1 MSAFRIPAGASPNS
15 MIALIEAGRAGYYQR
30 AHLASNILA
39 GIIVGVVSL
48 PLAMAFA
55 IASGVKPEQGLYTAI
70 IAGLIVTLFGGSRV
84 QVAGPTGAFIVVL
97 SGIVATHGLAGLQLA
112 TLMAGGLLILM
123 GVLRMGAVI
132 RYIPAPVIVGFTAGI
147 GVIIWVGQW
156 PAFFGIAEPTGSHF
170 HEKLPSLIGNLPG
183 FHPATTLL
191 ASLGLLILVVAPK
204 IQPLRRIPA
213 PLIAMLVVTGLN
225 TAFHFDGVATI
236 GTRFGGIPTGLPTW
250 TPPTLSLGATVD
262 LIGPAITIA
271 MLCAI
276 ESLLSA
282 VVADGMAGTRHDS
295 NQELIGQGMAN
306 IATPL
311 FGGIAATGAIART
324 ATSIRN
330 GGTSPVAGIANVVLL
345 VAIVLLLAPMASSVP
360 LAALAAILFVVAW
373 NMSDVRHV
381 VRMAR
386 RAPVAD
392 VAIMATT
399 FLLTV
404 FADLVIA
411 VNVGV
416 LLATLHF
423 LRRMSHSVD
432 VRHAGEHLEET
443 GARTH
448 LLPDGVVVYSIDGP
462 FFFAA
467 VDALDRAIGRN
478 AETPRVL
485 VIRLGRVPFIDI
497 TGIHGL
503 EAAIGDAHRRDAR
516 VILSEA
522 NPRVAGKLRRAG
534 IDRLVG
540 EHGMVATIDEALTLT
555 SADASAPDA
564 AVPPGTPTPELRPT
578 AAG

>member
-1 MSAFRIPAGASPNS
+1 
-15 MIALIEAGRAGYYQR
+15 MIAVIEAARAGYFQR
-30 AHLASNILA
+30 AHLAGNILA
-39 GIIVGVVSL
+39 GVIVGVVSL

-97 SGIVATHGLAGLQLA
+97 SGIVQTHGLAGLQLA
-112 TLMAGGLLILM
+112 TLMAGALLVLM
-123 GVLRMGAVI
+123 GALRMGAVI

-156 PAFFGIAEPTGSHF
+156 PAYFGLPDPSGSHF
-170 HEKLPSLIGNLPG
+170 HEKLPSLVASLPG
-183 FHPATTLL
+183 LHLPTTLL
-191 ASLGLLILVVAPK
+191 ATLGLLILIGAPTLA
-204 IQPLRRIPA
+204 PLRRIPA
-213 PLIAMLVVTGLN
+213 PLIAMLVVTGLQA
-225 TAFHFDGVATI
+225 AFHFDGVATI
-236 GTRFGGIPTGLPTW
+236 GSRFGGIPTGMPTW
-250 TPPTLSLGATVD
+250 TPPILSAGAMVD
-262 LIGPAITIA
+262 LIGPALTIA

-282 VVADGMAGTRHDS
+282 VVADGMAGTKHDA
-295 NQELIGQGMAN
+295 NQELIGQGLAN
-306 IATPL
+306 VASPL

-330 GGTSPVAGIANVVLL
+330 GGTSPVAGIANVVVL

-386 RAPVAD
+386 RAPAAD

-404 FADLVIA
+404 VADLVIA

-423 LRRMSHSVD
+423 LRRMSQSVD
-432 VRHAGEHLEET
+432 VRHMHDDPDGP
-443 GARTH
+443 RTH
-448 LLPDGVVVYSIDGP
+448 ILPDGVVVYGIDGP

-467 VDALDRAIGRN
+467 VDALDRAIASGGE
-478 AETPRVL
+478 APRAL

-503 EAAIGDAHRRDAR
+503 EAAIADAHRRGAR
-516 VILSEA
+516 VILCEA
-522 NPRVAGKLRRAG
+522 NPRVTAKLVRAG
-534 IDRLVG
+534 IPRLLG
-540 EHGMVATIDEALTLT
+540 EGRMVATIGDALAAASDTPPEASPEAVARPAATPMP
-555 SADASAPDA
+555 AS
-564 AVPPGTPTPELRPT
+564 
-578 AAG
+578 

>member
-1 MSAFRIPAGASPNS
+1 
-15 MIALIEAGRAGYYQR
+15 MIAVVEAWRAGFFQR
-30 AHLASNILA
+30 AHIPGNIIA

-70 IAGLIVTLFGGSRV
+70 VAGLIVTLFGGSRV
-84 QVAGPTGAFIVVL
+84 QVAGPTGAFIVIL
-97 SGIVATHGLAGLQLA
+97 SGIVHTHGLAGLQVA
-112 TLMAGGLLILM
+112 TLMAGVLLVLM
-123 GVLRMGAVI
+123 GFLRMGAVI

-156 PAFFGIAEPTGSHF
+156 PSYFGLADPEGEHF
-170 HEKLPSLIGNLPG
+170 HEKLASLITSLPSLHL
-183 FHPATTLL
+183 ATTLL
-191 ASLGLLILVVAPK
+191 ATLGLLILIFAPR
-204 IQPLRRIPA
+204 IQPLSRIPA

-225 TAFHFDGVATI
+225 AIFRFDGVATI
-236 GTRFGGIPTGLPTW
+236 GTRFGGIPTGLPEW
-250 TPPTLSLGATVD
+250 TPPTLAAGDMVD
-262 LIGPAITIA
+262 LIGPAVTIA

-282 VVADGMAGTRHDS
+282 VVADGMAGTRHDA
-295 NQELIGQGMAN
+295 NQELVGQGIAN
-306 IATPL
+306 IASPL

-330 GGTSPVAGIANVVLL
+330 GGTSPVAGITNVVVL
-345 VAIVLLLAPMASSVP
+345 VAIVLLLAPLASSVP
-360 LAALAAILFVVAW
+360 LAVLAAILFVVAW

-392 VAIMATT
+392 VAILATT

-404 FADLVIA
+404 VADLVVA

-423 LRRMSHSVD
+423 LRRMAQSVD
-432 VRHAGEHLEET
+432 VRHGHDDSGT
-443 GARTH
+443 RTH
-448 LLPDGVVVYSIDGP
+448 VLPDGVVVYSIDGP

-467 VDALDRAIGRN
+467 VDALERAVAAGDP
-478 AETPRVL
+478 APHTL

-503 EAAIGDAHRRDAR
+503 ETVIADAHRRNAR
-516 VILSEA
+516 VVLCEA
-522 NPRVAGKLRRAG
+522 NPRVAAKLERAG
-534 IDRLVG
+534 IVDQLGAGNV
-540 EHGMVATIDEALTLT
+540 VATIEDAL
-555 SADASAPDA
+555 A
-564 AVPPGTPTPELRPT
+564 
-578 AAG
+578 AAGHHDPERSPDVRLEPAASPA

>member
-1 MSAFRIPAGASPNS
+1 
-15 MIALIEAGRAGYYQR
+15 MIAVVEAWRAGYFQR

-39 GIIVGVVSL
+39 GVIVGVVSL

-70 IAGLIVTLFGGSRV
+70 VAGLVVTLFGGSRV

-156 PAFFGIAEPTGSHF
+156 PAFFGIDEPTGSHF
-170 HEKLPSLIGNLPG
+170 HEKLPALVGSLAGL
-183 FHPATTLL
+183 HPATTLL
-191 ASLGLLILVVAPK
+191 ASLGLLILIVAPK
-204 IQPLRRIPA
+204 IQPLQRIPA

-225 TAFHFDGVATI
+225 VAFGFDGVATI

-250 TPPTLSLGATVD
+250 TPPSLSPGDMVD
-262 LIGPAITIA
+262 LIGPAVTIA

-282 VVADGMAGTRHDS
+282 VVADGMSGTKHDS
-295 NQELIGQGMAN
+295 NQELVGQGIAN
-306 IATPL
+306 IASPL

-330 GGTSPVAGIANVVLL
+330 GGTSPVAGIANVILL
-345 VAIVLLLAPMASSVP
+345 VAIVMLLAPMASSVP

-373 NMSDVRHV
+373 NMSDVRHM

-386 RAPVAD
+386 RAPAAD
-392 VAIMATT
+392 VAILLTT
-399 FLLTV
+399 FVLTV
-404 FADLVIA
+404 LADLVIA

-423 LRRMSHSVD
+423 LRRMSQSVD
-432 VRHAGEHLEET
+432 VRDAGTHADADGP
-443 GARTH
+443 RTH
-448 LLPDGVVVYSIDGP
+448 VLPDGVVVYSIDGP

-467 VDALDRAIGRN
+467 VDALDRAIARH
-478 AETPRVL
+478 ESPRAL
-485 VIRLGRVPFIDI
+485 IIRLGRVPFIDI

-503 EAAIGDAHRRDAR
+503 EAAIADAHRRGAQ
-516 VILSEA
+516 VILCEA
-522 NPRVAGKLRRAG
+522 NPRVLAKLARAG
-534 IDRLVG
+534 IVRMVG
-540 EHGMVATIDEALTLT
+540 EHHVVGSIDEAITLAAP
-555 SADASAPDA
+555 SAPGDHVPVRHHAALAPIIETLPDA
-564 AVPPGTPTPELRPT
+564 AH
-578 AAG
+578 

>member
-1 MSAFRIPAGASPNS
+1 
-15 MIALIEAGRAGYYQR
+15 MIAVVDAWRAGYFQR
-30 AHLASNILA
+30 AHIASNILA
-39 GIIVGVVSL
+39 GVIVGVVSL

-70 IAGLIVTLFGGSRV
+70 VAGLIVTLFGGSRV

-132 RYIPAPVIVGFTAGI
+132 RYIPAPVIIGFTAGI

-156 PAFFGIAEPTGSHF
+156 PAFFGIAEPSGSHF
-170 HEKLPSLIGNLPG
+170 HEKLPALVGSLPG
-183 FHPATTLL
+183 LHPATTLL
-191 ASLGLLILVVAPK
+191 ASLGLLILIVGPK
-204 IQPLRRIPA
+204 IQPLQRIPA

-225 TAFHFDGVATI
+225 VAFGFDGVATI

-250 TPPTLSLGATVD
+250 TPPSLSVGDMVD
-262 LIGPAITIA
+262 LIGPAVTIA

-282 VVADGMAGTRHDS
+282 VVADGMSGTKHDS
-295 NQELIGQGMAN
+295 NQELVGQGIAN
-306 IATPL
+306 IASPL

-330 GGTSPVAGIANVVLL
+330 GGTSPVAGIANVILL
-345 VAIVLLLAPMASSVP
+345 VAIVMLLAPMASSVP

-373 NMSDVRHV
+373 NMSDVRHM

-386 RAPVAD
+386 RAPAAD
-392 VAIMATT
+392 VAILLTT

-404 FADLVIA
+404 LADLVIA

-423 LRRMSHSVD
+423 LRRMSQSVD
-432 VRHAGEHLEET
+432 VRDSGAHADSDGP
-443 GARTH
+443 RTH

-467 VDALDRAIGRN
+467 VDALDRAIARH
-478 AETPRVL
+478 ESPRAL

-503 EAAIGDAHRRDAR
+503 EAAIADAHQRGTR
-516 VILSEA
+516 VILCEA
-522 NPRVAGKLRRAG
+522 NPRVLGKLARAG
-534 IDRLVG
+534 IVRMVG
-540 EHGMVATIDEALTLT
+540 EDRVVGSIDDAITV
-555 SADASAPDA
+555 ASAGAAGGHKSVRHPAAPAPTFETVPDA
-564 AVPPGTPTPELRPT
+564 VH
-578 AAG
+578 

>member
-1 MSAFRIPAGASPNS
+1 MTAVV
-15 MIALIEAGRAGYYQR
+15 EAWRAGYFQR
-30 AHLASNILA
+30 AYLPSNILA

-70 IAGLIVTLFGGSRV
+70 VAGLIVTLFGGSRV

-112 TLMAGGLLILM
+112 TLMAGGLLVLM
-123 GVLRMGAVI
+123 GFLRMGAVI

-156 PAFFGIAEPTGSHF
+156 PAFFGIPDPSGSHF
-170 HEKLPSLIGNLPG
+170 HEKLPSLIGSLPG
-183 FHPATTLL
+183 LHLTTTLL
-191 ASLGLLILVVAPK
+191 ALAGLLILIVAPK
-204 IQPLRRIPA
+204 IQPLQRIPA

-225 TAFHFDGVATI
+225 AIFHFDGVATI
-236 GTRFGGIPTGLPTW
+236 GTRFGGIPTGLPGW
-250 TPPTLSLGATVD
+250 TPPTLAAGDVVD
-262 LIGPAITIA
+262 LIGPAVTIA

-282 VVADGMAGTRHDS
+282 VVADGMSGTRHDS
-295 NQELIGQGMAN
+295 NQELVGQGLAN
-306 IATPL
+306 IASPL
-311 FGGIAATGAIART
+311 LGGIAATGAIART

-330 GGTSPVAGIANVVLL
+330 GGTSPVAGLANVVVL
-345 VAIVLLLAPMASSVP
+345 VAIVLLLAPLASAVP

-386 RAPVAD
+386 RAPAAD

-423 LRRMSHSVD
+423 LRRMSQSVD
-432 VRHAGEHLEET
+432 VSHAGEHAEGD
-443 GARTH
+443 GAHTH
-448 LLPDGVVVYSIDGP
+448 VLPQGVVVYSIDGP

-467 VDALDRAIGRN
+467 VDALDRAIARN
-478 AETPRVL
+478 HEVPRAL

-497 TGIHGL
+497 TGIQGL
-503 EAAIGDAHRRDAR
+503 ESAIADAHRRGAR
-516 VILSEA
+516 VVLCEA
-522 NPRVAGKLRRAG
+522 NPRVTSKLRRAG
-534 IDRLVG
+534 IVRLVG
-540 EHGMVATIDEALTLT
+540 EDRVVGTIGEALAAAT
-555 SADASAPDA
+555 DA
-564 AVPPGTPTPELRPT
+564 APGSRDHAESPRRIPPPAPSSEALPRR
-578 AAG
+578 AL